1 METANENDLG
11 FYDERGEFHP
21 NGKTEYLAPPPLSE
35 EQASSTD
42 KDLQRPVAAVV
53 RIPSESEFDFN
64 LLRPTMNNFV
74 NGQSNRNEQHS
85 PTVESSSFDVNNAPA
100 RAKVSK

>member
-1 METANENDLG
+1 MNNKFPRKYIYKHTHFSFVNRRIKIKD
-11 FYDERGEFHP
+11 FC
-21 NGKTEYLAPPPLSE
+21 
-35 EQASSTD
+35 